1 MYWQEREIFREAVVS
16 DEQSTV
22 VIDLPRSNVLSG
34 LVVNVRATNGATA
47 GAQYPPEMI
56 TRLEVIADGSKELFS
71 MTG

>member
-34 LVVNVRATNGATA
+34 LVVNVSL
-47 GAQYPPEMI
+47 PE
-56 TRLEVIADGSKELFS
+56 SPNC
-71 MTG
+71 